1 MLISDWSSDVCS
13 SDLHDLHTHHHWA
26 LIRGTGKRPMV
37 PPHDPRHPANTTS
50 AGAARAA
57 PTQVPTPTGPAPA
70 APSEAPTTSLPPSPA
85 TPPARAGPVAPPG
98 RDRQRTRLNSHH

>member
-57 PTQVPTPTGPAPA
+57 PTQVPPPTGPAPA
-70 APSEAPTTSLPPSPA
+70 APSEAPTPSL
-85 TPPARAGPVAPPG
+85 
-98 RDRQRTRLNSHH
+98 DRQSVVSGKGVYVRVKLGGRLII